1 MRFLDSALELEIADD
16 GRGRAVSTNPGFG
29 LVGMRERLA
38 VHGGSLEAGPRRDA
52 GYLVR
57 ASLPTALEEK
67 A

>member
-1 MRFLDSALELEIADD
+1 
-16 GRGRAVSTNPGFG
+16 
-29 LVGMRERLA
+29 MRERLA

-57 ASLPTALEEK
+57 ASLPTEEM

>member
-1 MRFLDSALELEIADD
+1 MRFLDSALELEITDD
-16 GRGRAVSTNPGFG
+16 GRGPSSSTDAGFG

-57 ASLPTALEEK
+57 ASLPTEEK